1 MVDAAADLPGEVWR
15 CVVGQEDRY
24 EVSNFGRV
32 RTKPQILKAFAIPT
46 GHLSINLGARR
57 RTYVHRLVA
66 EAFLA
71 PDAARVLVNHKDGN
85 PANNSV
91 ENLEW
96 CTPGENIAHG
106 YRVNGRRSP
115 ACRRM
120 ATACPK
126 TGEIMREY
134 HSGVEAAKAHGVSKT
149 AAYYAAN
156 KGSVC
161 AGVRWLWL

>member
-1 MVDAAADLPGEVWR
+1 MDNPAADLPGEVWR

-71 PDAARVLVNHKDGN
+71 PDANRVLVNHKDGN
-85 PANNSV
+85 PANNLV

-106 YRVNGRRSP
+106 YRVNGRKAA
-115 ACRRM
+115 ACRRI
-120 ATACPK
+120 AAICPT
-126 TGEIMREY
+126 TGEVLVEY
-134 HSGVEAAKAHGVSKT
+134 ASGVEASLAHPVSKFALYK
-149 AAYYAAN
+149 AAKSGN
-156 KGSVC
+156 PC
-161 AGVRWLWL
+161 AGARWVWL